1 MRLSEQFQIIPL
13 LEPADY
19 QAGSQDLDS
28 INMGLLHSVSIIVQ
42 VGAVTGNDAYIK
54 LWCGATAGTKTTELA
69 FTYRLS
75 TVDCGSASADV
86 FGDPV
91 TTVVATGIAFAAAAS
106 WDHRTI
112 LIEVDS
118 AAVPTAKPWL
128 TVETDDG
135 SASAL
140 FLSAVAI
147 GVPRYPAHTEATVL

>member
-1 MRLSEQFQIIPL
+1 MRLSETHQIVPL

-28 INMGLLHSVSIIVQ
+28 INMGLAHNATIIIQ
-42 VGAVTGNDAYIK
+42 TGAITGNDAYIK
-54 LWCGATAGTKTTELA
+54 LWVGASAGTKTTEIA

-75 TVDCGSASADV
+75 TVDTGSASADV

-112 LIEVDS
+112 LIEIDS
-118 AAVPTAKPWL
+118 QAVPAATPWL

-135 SASAL
+135 SASTL

-147 GVPRYPAHTEATVL
+147 VQPRYPAHTEATVL